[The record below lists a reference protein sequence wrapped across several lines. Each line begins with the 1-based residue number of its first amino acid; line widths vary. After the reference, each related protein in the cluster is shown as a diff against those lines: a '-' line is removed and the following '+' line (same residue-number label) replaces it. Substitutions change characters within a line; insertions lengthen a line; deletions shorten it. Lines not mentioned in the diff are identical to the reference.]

1 MFESLGEKFDG
12 LWRKLRGQGR
22 ITEANIEDALRDVRL
37 ALLEADVNV
46 GVVKQ
51 FVEAVKR
58 DALGE
63 EVLRSLT
70 PEQHF
75 VKLVHRELVRLLGET
90 SVALDVGGA
99 PPVVVMLVGL
109 NGAGKTTT
117 TGKLARWLRDERG
130 RRPYLASLDV
140 YRPAAIEQLRVLAEQ
155 LAMPAHATSAE
166 GDPVRIAAD
175 AIAAARAQ
183 NADTVLLDTAGR
195 QTVDDALMLELERIR
210 AAVEPR
216 QIVLVADAMTGQ
228 DAVATAEGFA
238 RRLPLTGVILTKI
251 EGDARGGAALSLRSV
266 TGKPILF
273 AGTGEKLDALEPFHP
288 DRIASRILGM
298 GDVLSLIERAEKA
311 YDRDKAEAFQKKLK
325 KNEFDLEDFREQLTA
340 VKKMGSMVD
349 VLGMIP
355 GVKKLFKG
363 AELAGAED
371 ELKRIEAIINSM
383 TKQERRNHLILNAS
397 RRKRIASGSGTSVA
411 EVNRLIKQFEQT
423 RKVMKKL
430 GSGPQ
435 AMRGMN
441 LPGLF
446 R

>member
-1 MFESLGEKFDG
+1 MFQSLGEKFDG
-12 LWRKLRGQGR
+12 LWRKLQGQGK
-22 ITEANIEDALRDVRL
+22 ITEKNIDEALRDVRL

-46 GVVKQ
+46 GVVKA
-51 FVEAVKR
+51 FVDAVRK

-75 VKLVHRELVRLLGET
+75 IKLVHRELIRLLGDT
-90 SVALDVGGA
+90 AVPLDIGG
-99 PPVVVMLVGL
+99 PSPVVLMLVGL

-117 TGKLARWLRDERG
+117 TGKLARWLGTERG

-140 YRPAAIEQLRVLAEQ
+140 YRPAAIEQLRILGEQ
-155 LAMPAHATSAE
+155 LSLPVHPTPAD
-166 GDPVRIAAD
+166 GDPVRIARD
-175 AIAAARAQ
+175 AVAAATAQ
-183 NADTVLLDTAGR
+183 GADVVLLDTAGR
-195 QTVDDALMLELERIR
+195 QTVDEGLMLELERVR

-216 QIVLVADAMTGQ
+216 QILLVADAMTGQ

-238 RRLPLTGVILTKI
+238 SRLPLTGVILTKI

-298 GDVLSLIERAEKA
+298 GDVLSLVERAEKA
-311 YDRDKAEAFQKKLK
+311 YDRDKAAAFQKKLK
-325 KNEFDLEDFREQLTA
+325 KNEFDLEDFKEQLTA
-340 VKKMGSMVD
+340 VKKMGSMVE
-349 VLGMIP
+349 LIGMIP

-363 AELAGAED
+363 AELDGAEG

-397 RRKRIASGSGTSVA
+397 RRKRIAAGSGTSVS

-430 GSGPQ
+430 GSAPQ
-435 AMRGMN
+435 MMRGMG
-441 LPGLF
+441 LPGMF